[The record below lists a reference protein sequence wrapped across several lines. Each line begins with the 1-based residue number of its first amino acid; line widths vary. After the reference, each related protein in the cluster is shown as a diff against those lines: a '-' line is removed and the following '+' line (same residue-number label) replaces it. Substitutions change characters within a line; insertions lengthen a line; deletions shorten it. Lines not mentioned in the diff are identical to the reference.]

1 MKNFLLTLLFV
12 IGFITPINT
21 YAETYYYR
29 TTEFAYKQINDYGR
43 WTNWSDWEESN
54 ILISINLSTDV
65 VVIFSPRT
73 QRYKITDHIRNYTDN
88 SGGKQSEY
96 KFIDQDGDV
105 GSMRLRKEKNGN
117 SQLYIEFSNIMWVY
131 NIKQVNDLDD
141 F

>member
-1 MKNFLLTLLFV
+1 MRNFLLTLLFV

-73 QRYKITDHIRNYTDN
+73 QRYKITDHVRNYTDN

-96 KFIDQDGDV
+96 KFIDQDGDI